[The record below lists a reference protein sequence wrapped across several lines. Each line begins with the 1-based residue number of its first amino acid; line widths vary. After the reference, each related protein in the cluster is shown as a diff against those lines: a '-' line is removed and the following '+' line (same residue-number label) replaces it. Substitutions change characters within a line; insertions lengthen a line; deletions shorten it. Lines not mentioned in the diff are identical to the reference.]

1 MKISHLTGLIVVGSI
16 GSIGFVGV
24 AKADQTFKANG
35 KNKVHF
41 VAKITA
47 GSFDVKTS
55 EVKGSLVLDD
65 SGKLIK
71 SSEVIVPVK
80 SLDSGM
86 SVRNDHMQ
94 NKYLEVEK
102 FPDIVFSFKD
112 AKVDLQPGSSHT
124 IPGEFTIH
132 GLKKPITVDA
142 KITRPSDKKIEVKA
156 QFPLNILDYGIEQP
170 KFAVVKMDPAIQVDV
185 ELSFEQ

>member
-1 MKISHLTGLIVVGSI
+1 MKINHVLSLFVVSLVGFAGL
-16 GSIGFVGV
+16 
-24 AKADQTFKANG
+24 ANADQTFNTKG

-47 GSFDVKTS
+47 GTFDVKTS
-55 EVKGSLVLDD
+55 EVKGSIVLDD

-71 SSEVIVPVK
+71 ASDVVVPVK

-102 FPDIVFSFKD
+102 FPEIVFSFKD

-132 GLKKPITVDA
+132 GVKKPITVDA
-142 KITRPSDKKIEVKA
+142 KITRSSDKKIEVKA

-170 KFAVVKMDPAIQVDV
+170 KFAVVKMDPSIQVDV
-185 ELSFEQ
+185 ELAFEQ

>member
-1 MKISHLTGLIVVGSI
+1 MKINHLLVLVVI
-16 GSIGFVGV
+16 GSVFLCEV
-24 AKADQTFKANG
+24 AKADQTFKASG

-41 VAKITA
+41 VSKITA
-47 GSFDVKTS
+47 GSFDVNTS

-65 SGKLIK
+65 SKKIIK
-71 SSEVIVPVK
+71 ATEVAVPVK

-94 NKYLEVEK
+94 NKYLESGK
-102 FPDIVFSFKD
+102 FPEIVFSFKD
-112 AKVDLQPGSSHT
+112 AKIDLQSGASQT
-124 IPGEFTIH
+124 FPGEFTIH
-132 GLKKPITVDA
+132 GVKKSITVDA
-142 KITRPSDKKIEVKA
+142 KITQASDKKIEVKA

-170 KFAVVKMDPAIQVDV
+170 KFAVVKMDPTIQVDV